1 MLTTELSA
9 RLAEAEGTAVV
20 GVLVMMG
27 VATIR
32 GMWYL
37 VVGMLPRT
45 ESSMKARKIIPTS
58 IIIIFLD
65 INPAYIFTW
74 VCRENLF
81 SAYETD
87 KIIAFA
93 LGKLLS

>member
-45 ESSMKARKIIPTS
+45 ESSMKARKIKPTS
-58 IIIIFLD
+58 IINYFLRYKSCIHFYVGLQGKFIFC
-65 INPAYIFTW
+65 I
-74 VCRENLF
+74 
-81 SAYETD
+81 
-87 KIIAFA
+87 
-93 LGKLLS
+93 

>member
-1 MLTTELSA
+1 
-9 RLAEAEGTAVV
+9 
-20 GVLVMMG
+20 
-27 VATIR
+27 
-32 GMWYL
+32 
-37 VVGMLPRT
+37 
-45 ESSMKARKIIPTS
+45 MKARKIIPTS

-81 SAYETD
+81 SAYESD

-93 LGKLLS
+93 LGELLS